1 MRRAALTNAASAR
14 HGRRTARTVWH
25 SAARAEDPT
34 RHVWRIG
41 QPLHLVSHS
50 RKEGVPTEVPQ
61 HAQEGLAARTVNEQD
76 GDRRMLWQLP
86 GSLHS
91 TRYIIRSLGVC
102 IVTTR
107 ATDNHHA
114 NRPLLRR
121 NRGEEIRP
129 VCTAVRVRAVVQR
142 VYSGVAP
149 EAENPAT
156 RPGVLEAVG
165 RRACGSLER

>member
-1 MRRAALTNAASAR
+1 
-14 HGRRTARTVWH
+14 
-25 SAARAEDPT
+25 
-34 RHVWRIG
+34 
-41 QPLHLVSHS
+41 
-50 RKEGVPTEVPQ
+50 
-61 HAQEGLAARTVNEQD
+61 
-76 GDRRMLWQLP
+76 MLWQLP

-114 NRPLLRR
+114 NRPHLRGD
-121 NRGEEIRP
+121 RGAEIHP

-149 EAENPAT
+149 EAESPASI
-156 RPGVLEAVG
+156 PGVLEAV
-165 RRACGSLER
+165 RWRACGSLER